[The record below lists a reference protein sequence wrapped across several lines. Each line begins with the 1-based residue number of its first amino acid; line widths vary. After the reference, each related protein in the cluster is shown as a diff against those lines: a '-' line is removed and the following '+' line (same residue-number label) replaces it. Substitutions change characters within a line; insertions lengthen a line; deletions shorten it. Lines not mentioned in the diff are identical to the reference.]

1 MLLIAG
7 TVPVPNMPLTF
18 GVTSF
23 KGDDLMVN
31 SKLIP
36 CTQGTGAMV
45 SAALK
50 TTSYLGVEAP
60 CVLLAGDMGKGEGSR
75 GIYEYLI
82 ENLPKLM
89 SQTLALHYCLP
100 DITLMK
106 RLSAVLDDC
115 SPRPALIADAGSM
128 YAAKVA
134 GLAPKFDV
142 FTPDAAEL
150 AFLADPTAPHPAY
163 VKFMAHHNTAEI
175 PQLIKTA
182 YASKSAAPLM
192 LVKGAVDYIVRDGV
206 VIETVTEP
214 DVPAMECIG
223 GTGDTITGM
232 VAAFIA
238 AGLEPREAA
247 ILAARSNR
255 MAGQMASV
263 KPASR
268 VGAVVAE
275 LPAVFKKYLCSW
287 SGVCINKGVK
297 S

>member
-1 MLLIAG
+1 VLIIAG
-7 TVPVPNMPLTF
+7 AVPVPDMPLAFGKATF
-18 GVTSF
+18 R
-23 KGDDLMVN
+23 GDDLFIDGRV
-31 SKLIP
+31 IP

-50 TTSYLGVEAP
+50 TSSYLGVEPPHA
-60 CVLLAGDMGKGEGSR
+60 LLAGDMGKGEGSR

-82 ENLPKLM
+82 ENLPKLLP
-89 SQTLALHYCLP
+89 QTLALHYCMP
-100 DITLMK
+100 DVALMR
-106 RLSAVLDDC
+106 RLSAVLDTC

-134 GLAPKFDV
+134 GLASSFDV

-150 AFLADPTAPHPAY
+150 AFLADPDAPHPAY
-163 VKFMAHHNTAEI
+163 VKFMINHGPAHMPE
-175 PQLIKTA
+175 LIKTA
-182 YASKSAAPLM
+182 YANKSAARLM
-192 LVKGAVDYIVRDGV
+192 LVKGAVDYIVRDGE
-206 VIETVTEP
+206 VIESVSEP

-238 AGLEPREAA
+238 AGLEPHEAA
-247 ILAARSNR
+247 ILAARANR
-255 MAGQMASV
+255 MAGKMASV
-263 KPASR
+263 APASR
-268 VGAVVAE
+268 VGVVIAE

-287 SGVCINKGVK
+287 SGVCIIKGVE

>member
-1 MLLIAG
+1 VASFNGENLLVDGKHI
-7 TVPVPNMPLTF
+7 
-18 GVTSF
+18 S
-23 KGDDLMVN
+23 
-31 SKLIP
+31 

-50 TTSYLGVEAP
+50 TTSYLGVEPPYA
-60 CVLLAGDMGKGEGSR
+60 LLAGDMGKGEGSR
-75 GIYEYLI
+75 DIYEYLI
-82 ENLPKLM
+82 TNLPKLM
-89 SQTLALHYCLP
+89 PQTLALHYCLP

-106 RLSAVLDDC
+106 RFSAVLDDC

-150 AFLADPTAPHPAY
+150 AFLADPSAPHPAY
-163 VKFMAHHNTAEI
+163 VKFMADHDAEEI

-182 YASKSAAPLM
+182 YANKSAAPLM

-206 VIETVTEP
+206 VVETVSEP

-238 AGLEPREAA
+238 AGLEPHEAA

-268 VGAVVAE
+268 VSAVIAE

-287 SGVCINKGVK
+287 SGVCINKGVE